1 MNTFFR
7 FILLWASTCLAL
19 WITDGIFDAVTFE
32 NIESLIMAGLVLA
45 VLNLTVKPLIMLIT
59 LPVAILTLGLAVPL
73 VNGLVLMLVAA
84 IVPGFEL
91 SGFWMGVLVALTVSA
106 VSLLISIA
114 TGQARIRTVTVV
126 RDDRDRR

>member
-1 MNTFFR
+1 MATLSR
-7 FILLWASTCLAL
+7 FLLLWASTCLAL

-59 LPVAILTLGLAVPL
+59 LPVAILTLGLAIPL
-73 VNGLVLMLVAA
+73 VNGLVLMLVAT

-91 SGFWMGVLVALTVSA
+91 AGFWMGVLVALTVSA

-114 TGQARIRTVTVV
+114 TGQARIRTVTVM
-126 RDDRDRR
+126 RDDRDRH